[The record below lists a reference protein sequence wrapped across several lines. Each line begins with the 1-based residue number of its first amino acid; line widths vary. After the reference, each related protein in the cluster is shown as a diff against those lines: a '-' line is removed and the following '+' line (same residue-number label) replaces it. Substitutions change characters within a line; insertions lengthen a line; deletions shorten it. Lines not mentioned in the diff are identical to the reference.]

1 MEDNI
6 KNRLLLALI
15 GTAIGITGIVAYYE
29 SVQWLFY
36 TCAVLSIMQWV
47 SSIITKE
54 LQSWAYPYLAA
65 CLLAGYYFTGALAD
79 FFCYGICLYYA
90 TGLLYIG
97 LLYIIPLFCTTVA
110 PVVCMVA
117 FFLHFEHVFMVTATF
132 CTVHFLIAH
141 FSGKT
146 PSYAMDDFLLCLV
159 FGTILVANKD
169 TDSFYA
175 MRIIKGFL
183 WAGGAYY
190 IVGVIHAILHR
201 HDSINN

>member
-6 KNRLLLALI
+6 NNRLLLTLI

-36 TCAVLSIMQWV
+36 TCTVLSIMQWV

-65 CLLAGYYFTGALAD
+65 CLLAGYYFTGAFAD

-97 LLYIIPLFCTTVA
+97 LLYIIPLFCTTVVPA
-110 PVVCMVA
+110 ICMVA
-117 FFLHFEHVFMVTATF
+117 FFLHYEHVFMVTAVF
-132 CTVHFLIAH
+132 CTTHFLIAQLL
-141 FSGKT
+141 GKN
-146 PSYAMDDFLLCLV
+146 PYFAMNVFLGCVTFGVLLV
-159 FGTILVANKD
+159 GNRN
-169 TDSFYA
+169 TDSLYT
-175 MRIIKGFL
+175 MRLIKGIL
-183 WAGGAYY
+183 WAGAAYY
-190 IVGVIHAILHR
+190 ITMLFYAIYLAYTKR
-201 HDSINN
+201 K